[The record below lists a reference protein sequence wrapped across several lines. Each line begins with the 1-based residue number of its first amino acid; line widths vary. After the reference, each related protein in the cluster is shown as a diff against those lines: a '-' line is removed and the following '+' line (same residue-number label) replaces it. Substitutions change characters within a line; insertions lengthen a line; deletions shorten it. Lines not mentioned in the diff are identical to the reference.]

1 MKYNITKKLKTA
13 QQDTGVANFL
23 GEIGMSPGGSRGS
36 GNVGGSGG
44 SGSSNVKLSTPEQTT
59 PEQKATGSNTMGSN
73 DKLAQ
78 IIITFTEKLQDVGGI
93 TTANANQI
101 ANSDN
106 MKAQLQILVPIIMA
120 ILQNKARNG
129 PEVVNVAESAATAL
143 GQTIPQ
149 GSASSQRGAQRGS
162 LGQLRKFTQGQLYEG
177 PPGPLNSPESF
188 NWVGLLVGDN
198 VPTERWDR
206 GGNGTEVT
214 QLDTNLPI
222 YIALYRWRGKTVVS
236 GPSNPPLPVGY
247 GYNQMITLK
256 ASEFEDEQTGEPTKE
271 GPFKAPAAVYWG
283 PEPLKNTRSENEG
296 QIGYYVYEL
305 STKNTDGFGW
315 IEVNETIITGAGL
328 RVANVTPV
336 APAPA
341 AAPAPAPAPA
351 AAPAAA
357 PRSGVTIENTGIDLS
372 TPASLG
378 ATAPRP
384 AAAPVAPAASPAPTS
399 APFVN
404 TAPPFASLPSNV
416 IESNNALNSI
426 LGPGQG
432 RRFG

>member
-13 QQDTGVANFL
+13 QANDFL
-23 GEIGMSPGGSRGS
+23 TNELGMT
-36 GNVGGSGG
+36 SGG
-44 SGSSNVKLSTPEQTT
+44 SKGGGSAGGSSSGSGSQSTTGAAST
-59 PEQKATGSNTMGSN
+59 TGSNKKM
-73 DKLAQ
+73 LQ
-78 IIITFTEKLQDVGGI
+78 IIINIADNLEQVGAI
-93 TTANANQI
+93 TPAKSDQI

-106 MKAQLQILVPIIMA
+106 IQAQLQIIVPIIRG
-120 ILQNKARNG
+120 ILENKAQNG
-129 PEVVNVAESAATAL
+129 PERVNVAASAATAL

-149 GSASSQRGAQRGS
+149 GSAPAQGVAQRGAQRGS
-162 LGQLRKFTQGQLYEG
+162 LGQLSKFTQGQLYEG
-177 PPGPLNSPESF
+177 PPGPPNSPESF
-188 NWVGLLVGDN
+188 NWVGLLVGEN
-198 VPTERWDR
+198 VPTERYDR

-214 QLDTNLPI
+214 QLDANLPM
-222 YIALYRWRGKTVVS
+222 YMALYRWRGKTVVS

-256 ASEFEDEQTGEPTKE
+256 ASEGEDEDTGEPTKE

-305 STKNTDGFGW
+305 STKNTGGFGW
-315 IEVNETIITGAGL
+315 IEVDEAIIEGAGL

-341 AAPAPAPAPA
+341 ASPT
-351 AAPAAA
+351 AAPA
-357 PRSGVTIENTGIDLS
+357 GVTLENNTGIDLS
-372 TPASLG
+372 APVSLG

-384 AAAPVAPAASPAPTS
+384 AAAPTSAPAAPA
-399 APFVN
+399 VN
-404 TAPPFASLPSNV
+404 TAPPLLSRSPGA
-416 IESNNALNSI
+416 IEGNNAIDSI

-432 RRFG
+432 QRIG

>member
-13 QQDTGVANFL
+13 QQDAGVANFL
-23 GEIGMSPGGSRGS
+23 NETIGMSPGGSKGS

-44 SGSSNVKLSTPEQTT
+44 SGSSNVKLSTPE
-59 PEQKATGSNTMGSN
+59 PKATGSNTTGSN
-73 DKLAQ
+73 GRLSQ
-78 IIITFTEKLQDVGGI
+78 IIITFTEKLEDVGGI
-93 TTANANQI
+93 STANASQI
-101 ANSDN
+101 ASSNN
-106 MKAQLQILVPIIMA
+106 MQVQLQILVPIIRS
-120 ILQNKARNG
+120 ILENKAQNA
-129 PEVVNVAESAATAL
+129 PEIVNVAASAATAL

-162 LGQLRKFTQGQLYEG
+162 LGQLRNFTQGQLYEG
-177 PPGPLNSPESF
+177 PPGPPNSPESF

-198 VPTERWDR
+198 VPTERWNR

-214 QLDTNLPI
+214 QLDASLPI

-236 GPSNPPLPVGY
+236 GPSSPPLPVGY

-256 ASEFEDEQTGEPTKE
+256 ASEGDDEDTGEPYKE

-315 IEVNETIITGAGL
+315 IEVDEAIITGAGL

-341 AAPAPAPAPA
+341 PAPAPA
-351 AAPAAA
+351 AAPAPAPAA
-357 PRSGVTIENTGIDLS
+357 PAPAVAPAPAPAATTTPANPANPGVTLGDTRGIDLP
-372 TPASLG
+372 TPVSL
-378 ATAPRP
+378 
-384 AAAPVAPAASPAPTS
+384 
-399 APFVN
+399 
-404 TAPPFASLPSNV
+404 
-416 IESNNALNSI
+416 
-426 LGPGQG
+426 
-432 RRFG
+432 

>member
-13 QQDTGVANFL
+13 QQDAGVANFL
-23 GEIGMSPGGSRGS
+23 GELGMTSGGSKGS
-36 GNVGGSGG
+36 DNVGGSGG
-44 SGSSNVKLSTPEQTT
+44 SGNSNVKLSTPE
-59 PEQKATGSNTMGSN
+59 PKATGSNTTGSN
-73 DKLAQ
+73 DKLSQ

-93 TTANANQI
+93 STANANQI

-120 ILQNKARNG
+120 ILQNKAQNG
-129 PEVVNVAESAATAL
+129 PAIVNVAESAATAL

-162 LGQLRKFTQGQLYEG
+162 LGQLRNFTQGQLYEG
-177 PPGPLNSPESF
+177 PPGPPNSPESF

-198 VPTERWDR
+198 VPTERWNR

-214 QLDTNLPI
+214 QLDASLPI
-222 YIALYRWRGKTVVS
+222 YIALYRWRGKVVVS

-256 ASEFEDEQTGEPTKE
+256 ASEGEDENTGDPYKE

-315 IEVNETIITGAGL
+315 IEVDEAIITGSGL

-341 AAPAPAPAPA
+341 PTAAPTAAPTTPAPAPAPAPA
-351 AAPAAA
+351 ATTTRANLANPGVALANT
-357 PRSGVTIENTGIDLS
+357 SGINLS
-372 TPASLG
+372 TPVTL
-378 ATAPRP
+378 
-384 AAAPVAPAASPAPTS
+384 
-399 APFVN
+399 
-404 TAPPFASLPSNV
+404 
-416 IESNNALNSI
+416 
-426 LGPGQG
+426 
-432 RRFG
+432 